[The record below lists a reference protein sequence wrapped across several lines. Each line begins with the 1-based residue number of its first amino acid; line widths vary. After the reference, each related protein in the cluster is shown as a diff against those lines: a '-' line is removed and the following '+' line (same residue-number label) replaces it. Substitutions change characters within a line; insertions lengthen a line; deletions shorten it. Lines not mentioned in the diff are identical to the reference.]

1 MSIPAQNGAEQTG
14 ANDPSAAAAR
24 LLAITARDTDQW
36 RAEARSE
43 ADAVVAAA
51 REEAAEIVRAARE
64 EAEKMTND
72 ARVETYRER
81 ERATKIRQLSSEHR
95 EQMKTHLNEMLERV
109 EAVPDG
115 SRTE

>member
-1 MSIPAQNGAEQTG
+1 MSISAQKDADPT
-14 ANDPSAAAAR
+14 DPSAAAAR

-51 REEAAEIVRAARE
+51 RAEAAEIVRAARE
-64 EAEKMTND
+64 EAERLAND

-81 ERATKIRQLSSEHR
+81 EKAERLQRLAAEHR
-95 EQMKTHLNEMLERV
+95 EQLRSHLTEMLQQV
-109 EAVPDG
+109 EATPDG
-115 SRTE
+115 SRAG

>member
-1 MSIPAQNGAEQTG
+1 MSIHAQNDAAATE

-36 RAEARSE
+36 RAEARTE

-64 EAEKMTND
+64 EAERMTND
-72 ARVETYRER
+72 ARIETYRER
-81 ERATKIRQLSSEHR
+81 EKAAKIKQTADEHR
-95 EQMKTHLNEMLERV
+95 EQMRSHLTEMLQRV
-109 EAVPDG
+109 EATP
-115 SRTE
+115 EQ

>member
-1 MSIPAQNGAEQTG
+1 MSIHAQNDAGQTEP
-14 ANDPSAAAAR
+14 NDPSAAAAR

-64 EAEKMTND
+64 EADKIAND

-81 ERATKIRQLSSEHR
+81 EKATRIKQTADEHR
-95 EQMKTHLNEMLERV
+95 EQMRSHLAEMLERV
-109 EAVPDG
+109 EST
-115 SRTE
+115 SRDQ

>member
-1 MSIPAQNGAEQTG
+1 MSIQAQND
-14 ANDPSAAAAR
+14 ANSSDPTDPSAAAAR

-64 EAEKMTND
+64 AADKMTND

-81 ERATKIRQLSSEHR
+81 EKATKIKQAADEHR
-95 EQMKTHLNEMLERV
+95 EQMRSHLTEMLERV
-109 EAVPDG
+109 ESTARDQ
-115 SRTE
+115 

>member
-1 MSIPAQNGAEQTG
+1 MTIHAQNGAEPTD

-24 LLAITARDTDQW
+24 LLALTARDTDQW

-51 REEAAEIVRAARE
+51 REEAAEIVRAARA
-64 EAEKMTND
+64 EAEKVTND

-81 ERATKIRQLSSEHR
+81 ERAAKIKQAADDHR
-95 EQMKTHLNEMLERV
+95 EQMRSHLTEMLQRV
-109 EAVPDG
+109 DATQEQ
-115 SRTE
+115 

>member
-1 MSIPAQNGAEQTG
+1 MSINAQNGAEPSDAQ
-14 ANDPSAAAAR
+14 DPSAAAAR

-51 REEAAEIVRAARE
+51 RQEAADIVRAARE
-64 EAEKMTND
+64 QADKLTND

-81 ERATKIRQLSSEHR
+81 EKATKIQQLASAHR
-95 EQMKTHLNEMLERV
+95 EQLATHLNEMLARV
-109 EAVPDG
+109 EAIPDG
-115 SRTE
+115 SRAE

>member
-1 MSIPAQNGAEQTG
+1 MSIHAQNDADQPDQT
-14 ANDPSAAAAR
+14 DQSAAAAR
-24 LLAITARDTDQW
+24 LLALTARDTDQW

-64 EAEKMTND
+64 EAERMTND

-81 ERATKIRQLSSEHR
+81 EKATKLKQTADEHR
-95 EQMKTHLNEMLERV
+95 EQLRTHLTEMLERV
-109 EAVPDG
+109 EA
-115 SRTE
+115 TQEQ